1 MLEQEQHKEDIV
13 YHIDTTS
20 IGFEPTQF
28 NVCFSWQ
35 DPLEEPS
42 NKEVNPHIE
51 KPIFEMKPT

>member
-1 MLEQEQHKEDIV
+1 MLEQEQDREDIV

-20 IGFEPTQF
+20 IGIELTQF

-42 NKEVNPHIE
+42 NSEVNPHIE
-51 KPIFEMKPT
+51 KCVFEMKPT